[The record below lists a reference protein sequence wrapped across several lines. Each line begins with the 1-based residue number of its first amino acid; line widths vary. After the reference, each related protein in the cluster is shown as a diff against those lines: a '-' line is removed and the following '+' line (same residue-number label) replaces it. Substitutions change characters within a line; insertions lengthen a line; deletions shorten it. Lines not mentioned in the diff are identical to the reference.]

1 MRLANGRDL
10 GKSFQLVQRALIS
23 LRQELQTALPL
34 LVYISLD
41 LGGRLVVNYHKL
53 RRSKQQDQKS
63 MEESRGEAS
72 KPAVPFLLGVERGL
86 EALGERLPWALL
98 PDGLDH
104 HLLLHRR
111 RHPLPAASGRVGRR
125 GAAGRR
131 IWLYGGGRDQIT
143 DLVEETRGGGELGG
157 ARCGRGE
164 LDAGGLRGGGSSLW
178 LGREGRPFSPWGK
191 TAVRR
196 DKPLTLLAV
205 E

>member
-131 IWLYGGGRDQIT
+131 IWLYGGGGDQIT
-143 DLVEETRGGGELGG
+143 DLVEETRGGGGSSVEHAVGEGSSTPAASG
-157 ARCGRGE
+157 AVVRRCGWGGR
-164 LDAGGLRGGGSSLW
+164 GGLFLRG
-178 LGREGRPFSPWGK
+178 
-191 TAVRR
+191 V
-196 DKPLTLLAV
+196 KPQSAETNL
-205 E
+205 

>member
-1 MRLANGRDL
+1 
-10 GKSFQLVQRALIS
+10 
-23 LRQELQTALPL
+23 
-34 LVYISLD
+34 
-41 LGGRLVVNYHKL
+41 
-53 RRSKQQDQKS
+53 

-131 IWLYGGGRDQIT
+131 IWLYGGGGDQIT
-143 DLVEETRGGGELGG
+143 DLVEETRGGGARWSTLWARGARRRRPPGRWFVAVAGAGG
-157 ARCGRGE
+157 A
-164 LDAGGLRGGGSSLW
+164 AF
-178 LGREGRPFSPWGK
+178 FSVG
-191 TAVRR
+191 
-196 DKPLTLLAV
+196 
-205 E
+205 